1 MQGQTEKAQKTIAR
15 GKGWEPDAV
24 YDPATGKSIPLDSGL
39 VAESAIF
46 TNQGVPMTKGA
57 YPHQADG
64 YDVSIGAGEPAT
76 TFNSPKRRSE
86 GNNAPVPGKH
96 GDPYAGKGSM

>member
-1 MQGQTEKAQKTIAR
+1 MQGDQTKALKTVSI
-15 GKGWEPDAV
+15 GKGWNPDIV
-24 YDPATGKSIPLDSGL
+24 MDVGTGASVPLDAALSTD
-39 VAESAIF
+39 AAIF